1 VSNAGSGSGILRLT
15 PENSAAF
22 LEREEFET
30 IVSIQLF

>member
-15 PENSAAF
+15 PENAAAF